1 MTALDLAMLR
11 ATEIDNINGH
21 PFQLAQSVCHT
32 CIACQLVRDCVLS
45 FSVILC
51 VPLCVNTAFHS
62 ESLSLYNSKS
72 ISFYQVDLKVLLVD
86 QDDPDSKQKEFSIHQ
101 F

>member
-32 CIACQLVRDCVLS
+32 CIACQLVRDCVLTS
-45 FSVILC
+45 GVILC
-51 VPLCVNTAFHS
+51 VNTTYHS
-62 ESLSLYNSKS
+62 ASLSLYSCKS
-72 ISFYQVDLKVLLVD
+72 ISSFYQVDLKILLVH
-86 QDDPDSKQKEFSIHQ
+86 QDDPDSKQKEFSINQ